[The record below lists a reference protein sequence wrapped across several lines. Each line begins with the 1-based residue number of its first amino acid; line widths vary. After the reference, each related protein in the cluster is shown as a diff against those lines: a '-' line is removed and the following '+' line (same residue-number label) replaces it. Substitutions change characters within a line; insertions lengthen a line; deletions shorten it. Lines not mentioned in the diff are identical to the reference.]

1 MSNKRAR
8 GKQQIPRKKCN
19 DRNTK
24 VAANSSV
31 SKKRKQPQHL
41 NSKSALR
48 LQDDL
53 LSPDYILRKVLRKDG
68 PPLGVEFD
76 NLPSHAFRFCNVKD
90 SGISHRA
97 CQEKQRALKRQKTS
111 KPTNVEDQITPP
123 DSAPVK
129 HGMGKGLMTVWRLT
143 NEESNAV
150 KKHGIGKGLMTIRRL
165 TNPGAGNLPTCDDN
179 DHGACSQF
187 PASTSQKPPT
197 QGKKKSRRQQP
208 VPRRLANKLQ
218 DKKSSVRS
226 KKKVRCEQVYKEKQP
241 RREIC
246 EIALVGGR
254 SEEDLSQYAMLVD
267 DEELELRELQEASNS
282 LTCCAHCSAN
292 RLHGC
297 SLCKD
302 LLAKFPPDSVRMKQ
316 PLHMQP
322 WDSSPQLVKKLFKIF
337 HFISTYAVIIGIQ
350 SFTLDELAQAFID
363 KDSVLLGKLNLS
375 LLELLLTGVEKELGS
390 GFVSHMSK
398 NWKYRGL
405 LQSVEH
411 QGSVLKLW
419 KRSLNS
425 LTWVEILRQVLVAAG
440 FGSKYDTATK
450 EPLDKEAALMGSY
463 GLSPGTLKGELFT
476 ILLLQG
482 NSGMKIS
489 DLATCSSIVGLKLAT
504 TTDKVEQL
512 ISSMLSSDITLFEKL
527 SSSSYRLRSNSIIKD
542 TDDDQS
548 DLEDSGS
555 VDDDPKDISNY
566 NNTDDLDDG
575 LGASIASKHGQ
586 KNLIGGKENM
596 LTIDPEIDE
605 SHPGEMWLLGLMEGG
620 FSDLNIEEKLNAVLA
635 LVDLLRAGSSTRMK
649 EPVRSS
655 VQSIPNVYHIGSGA
669 KIKRSTAKQ
678 QRMFMALE
686 NDCSQ
691 MINSG
696 ESDTIEDIQPVDSA
710 AIISVI
716 QGKSCSS
723 GENNSTI
730 EVVHDLHP
738 MQSFFL
744 GSDRRYN
751 RYWLFLGPCNM
762 CDPGHKRVYFESS
775 EDGNWE
781 VIETEEALANLLS
794 ALDRR
799 GRRESRLLLSL
810 EKRDALLCEAMSSMP
825 NDARGGQPALSCESE
840 RSVSRDDSSSAV
852 SDVDNLLGL
861 NYVHHDNLASTSAV
875 VAPIGNREQA
885 KQKWCRLQQYDAWLW
900 NSFHSTLNVVKHGKR
915 SFLDSL
921 TRCERCHDLFWRDEK
936 HCRICHTT
944 FEVDF
949 DLEERYAIHAAT
961 CRDDSAVDMFPKHK
975 VLSSQLQSLKAAAY
989 TLESS
994 MPEGAMVGAWT
1005 KSTHNVW
1012 VKRLR
1017 RTSTLA
1023 ELLQVLADFVGAI
1036 NKGWSYESDTA
1047 LAFDYDLDDIIAS
1060 FTCMP
1065 QTSSAIALWLVKL
1078 DCLIAPHMKKVD
1090 LEKTTTGVS
1099 MRTRSKG
1106 KDALVQ

>member
-1 MSNKRAR
+1 MSNKRAP

-19 DRNTK
+19 ERNIK
-24 VAANSSV
+24 VAANSTV

-41 NSKSALR
+41 NSESSLR

-53 LSPDYILRKVLRKDG
+53 LSPDFILRKVFRKDG

-76 NLPSHAFRFCNVKD
+76 NLPSHAFRFCNVK
-90 SGISHRA
+90 GISHRP

-111 KPTNVEDQITPP
+111 KPTNVEDQIIAP

-129 HGMGKGLMTVWRLT
+129 HGRGKGLMTVWRLT

-150 KKHGIGKGLMTIRRL
+150 KKHGIGKGLMTIRQL

-187 PASTSQKPPT
+187 PASTSQKPPA

-208 VPRRLANKLQ
+208 VPRRLANKLL
-218 DKKSSVRS
+218 DKKSLARS
-226 KKKVRCEQVYKEKQP
+226 KKVRCEQVGKEKQLQ
-241 RREIC
+241 REIC

-254 SEEDLSQYAMLVD
+254 SEEDLIQYSMLVD
-267 DEELELRELQEASNS
+267 DEELELRELHEVSNS
-282 LTCCAHCSAN
+282 QACCAHCSAN

-337 HFISTYAVIIGIQ
+337 HFISTYAVIIGIE

-411 QGSVLKLW
+411 QDSVLKLW

-440 FGSKYDTATK
+440 FGSKRDTTTK
-450 EPLDKEAALMGSY
+450 EPVDKEAALMGSY

-489 DLATCSSIVGLKLAT
+489 ELATCSSIVGLKLAT
-504 TTDKVEQL
+504 TTVEVEQL

-527 SSSSYRLRSNSIIKD
+527 SPSSYRLRSNSIIKD
-542 TDDDQS
+542 SDDDQS

-555 VDDDPKDISNY
+555 VDDDPNDISNY
-566 NNTDDLDDG
+566 NNMDDLDDG
-575 LGASIASKHGQ
+575 SGPSIASKHGQ
-586 KNLIGGKENM
+586 KNLIESKDSM
-596 LTIDPEIDE
+596 LTVNSEIDE
-605 SHPGEMWLLGLMEGG
+605 SHPGEMWLLGLMEGE
-620 FSDLNIEEKLNAVLA
+620 FSDLNIEEKLNALLA

-649 EPVRSS
+649 EPVRSA
-655 VQSIPNVYHIGSGA
+655 VQSIPNVCHIGSGA

-678 QRMFMALE
+678 QRMFMPLE
-686 NDCSQ
+686 NNCSQ

-696 ESDTIEDIQPVDSA
+696 ESDTIQDIQTVDSA

-716 QGKSCSS
+716 QEKSCSS
-723 GENNSTI
+723 GQKNAREI

-738 MQSFFL
+738 MQSLFL

-762 CDPGHKRVYFESS
+762 CDPGHKRIYFESS
-775 EDGNWE
+775 EDGHWE

-799 GRRESRLLLSL
+799 GRRESRLLFSL
-810 EKRDALLCEAMSSMP
+810 EKRNALLCEAMSSMP
-825 NDARGGQPALSCESE
+825 NDARSGQPALSCESE

-875 VAPIGNREQA
+875 VTSIGNREQA

-915 SFLDSL
+915 SFFDSL

-944 FEVDF
+944 FELDF

-961 CRDDSAVDMFPKHK
+961 CRDDSAPDMFPKHK
-975 VLSSQLQSLKAAAY
+975 ILSSQLQSLKAAAY

-1017 RTSTLA
+1017 RTATLA

-1036 NKGWSYESDTA
+1036 NKGWSYQSDTA
-1047 LAFDYDLDDIIAS
+1047 LGFDYDLDDIVAS
-1060 FTCMP
+1060 FTSMP
-1065 QTSSAIALWLVKL
+1065 QTSSAVALWLVKL
-1078 DCLIAPHMKKVD
+1078 DCLIAPHIKKVG
-1090 LEKTTTGVS
+1090 LQKTTGVS
-1099 MRTRSKG
+1099 SRSTSKG